1 MRLLIVGPP
10 GAGKGSQ
17 AVGLA
22 QLLGVP
28 AISTGDLFRA
38 HVRGETPLGLQ
49 VQSIMAAGQY
59 VPDSIT
65 NEMVRLRLEEADARE
80 GFLLD
85 GYPRTRDQVI
95 ELERMLGER
104 SLGLEGVIHLTVPTA
119 TLIARLAGRA
129 AEEGRADDTPEAIR
143 TRLEVYE
150 SLTAP
155 ILDVYRERG
164 VVHDIDGVGTRE
176 EVAARVLA
184 ALGVRAG

>member
-28 AISTGDLFRA
+28 TISTGDLFRA
-38 HVRGETPLGLQ
+38 HVRDETPLGRQ

-59 VPDSIT
+59 VPDSMT
-65 NEMVRLRLEEADARE
+65 NEMVRLRLEQADARE

-95 ELERMLGER
+95 ELDRMLGER
-104 SLGLEGVIHLTVPTA
+104 SVSLEGVIHLTVPTA

-164 VVHDIDGVGTRE
+164 VVHDIDGVGTRD
-176 EVAARVLA
+176 EVAARMLA